1 MFVIQQVEKEILVR
15 CLSKKNPESLLDI
28 ISCDGCLFVVP
39 GVVLPI
45 MYELPESPPGFF
57 EEEGTVW
64 WHAHSDFDRATVHG
78 AIVVHPKRGSA
89 YSYTKPHK
97 EMPIILGTCIW
108 IIWIFST
115 AMNCM
120 HATTGMHDLKIEILQ
135 SLD

>member
-1 MFVIQQVEKEILVR
+1 LVAGGGLR
-15 CLSKKNPESLLDI
+15 SPQALGD
-28 ISCDGCLFVVP
+28 
-39 GVVLPI
+39 
-45 MYELPESPPGFF
+45 ELPESPPGFF